1 MCRIVVLL
9 ILTLLGLLA
18 AGTAYALLRSPASG
32 PLFRIGSPAA
42 SGANQSGAAPAGR
55 APDSDAL
62 SVFTGIGRLRIPLQ
76 GGVSASAA
84 GGPAPAT
91 LILSVA
97 FPYPPGDRAFSEE
110 LASKVGDFRSIVVDY
125 FSSLPAG
132 ELVSL
137 DEEAAKTE
145 ILRRYNAGLR
155 LGTIKSLYFSDLML
169 IE

>member
-9 ILTLLGLLA
+9 ILALIGLLA
-18 AGTAYALLRSPASG
+18 AGTVYAFLRSPASG
-32 PLFRIGSPAA
+32 PLFRIGGAGA
-42 SGANQSGAAPAGR
+42 GGANQSGAASAGPASG
-55 APDSDAL
+55 SDTV
-62 SVFTGIGRLRIPLQ
+62 SVFTGIGRLRIPLK
-76 GGVSASAA
+76 GGAS
-84 GGPAPAT
+84 GTAT

-110 LASKVGDFRSIVVDY
+110 LASSVGDFRSIVVDY

-137 DEEAAKTE
+137 DEAAAKTE

-155 LGTIKSLYFSDLML
+155 LGTIESLYFSDLMV